1 MILTCFVLP
10 CVSFSLVLL
19 FFYFSL
25 SFLFKEKKASNSH
38 IYTLRLKKEVN
49 ANDVIQLNLFVR
61 SNEFIYRKYTL
72 AMIYARIGQFDGF

>member
-49 ANDVIQLNLFVR
+49 ANDVIQLNLFGQM
-61 SNEFIYRKYTL
+61 NLFIENIHWL
-72 AMIYARIGQFDGF
+72 